1 MAHAVPHCVPIVPIR
16 SFTILTSGLIVC
28 WCEGMRL
35 HRGNLEK
42 KSWVCTFWHF
52 CVSLK
57 YPETLKYSGIQELL
71 PQSGIIFSWCTVN
84 SI

>member
-42 KSWVCTFWHF
+42 SPGSALFGTSVF
-52 CVSLK
+52 L
-57 YPETLKYSGIQELL
+57 
-71 PQSGIIFSWCTVN
+71 
-84 SI
+84 